1 MFSMDSSC
9 DETAMRG
16 AFVSS
21 ADRRMGRRYPNISWR
36 RDPGATAQ
44 RGARPTRHG
53 AAVSR
58 SASSMCGPAMADLHA
73 AGRASGTLS
82 IMPATK
88 KDGRHKAGQESGEMV
103 RYGRNSVQLPR

>member
-1 MFSMDSSC
+1 
-9 DETAMRG
+9 
-16 AFVSS
+16 
-21 ADRRMGRRYPNISWR
+21 
-36 RDPGATAQ
+36 
-44 RGARPTRHG
+44 
-53 AAVSR
+53 
-58 SASSMCGPAMADLHA
+58 MCGPAMADLHA